1 MALARQ
7 GSTQNHTRQLL
18 RSRSQTQSSS
28 VIQSLEQHV
37 PLECLAAQA
46 SGRMH
51 CFITLEFEF
60 IVPLYAGVNAIF
72 LQARNPP
79 ELLGCN
85 MPRPNNMKISTY
97 IRRPTLFVL
106 SVLEW
111 EQSDTVCGT
120 ISAANVIEEQDGY
133 SHSWRT
139 PHKVFAWLISNKSR
153 AHFFLIVSAQRH
165 GVEQVNLSI
174 WKRDEM
180 VEQLSDLTKTEVD
193 PIDLSV
199 SHRLRETNPTHHHR
213 RNCHPVINPPRAS
226 SRVGGCGQISL
237 GEHLICS
244 PKWHT
249 DKWSITPTWE

>member
-1 MALARQ
+1 MTCKKRMKNVSDKAKVTEITCGMSCNLSFW
-7 GSTQNHTRQLL
+7 STQCRWAIEKISSFIQKTFYTCWIYVRHQLL
-18 RSRSQTQSSS
+18 RSYFHLAHSVFSEGDMVKAKTGWRTYRSCK
-28 VIQSLEQHV
+28 EQ
-37 PLECLAAQA
+37 
-46 SGRMH
+46 
-51 CFITLEFEF
+51 CFKIL
-60 IVPLYAGVNAIF
+60 NK
-72 LQARNPP
+72 R
-79 ELLGCN
+79 LL
-85 MPRPNNMKISTY
+85 
-97 IRRPTLFVL
+97 
-106 SVLEW
+106 
-111 EQSDTVCGT
+111 
-120 ISAANVIEEQDGY
+120 Y